1 MGAGVKA
8 DALPVPGVGPVLQI
22 CFGATELVLGPAGPN
37 MKNWIAF
44 VDEAERLDAIEKK
57 KKGEQ
62 IQSTAILTRSPTRTL
77 FEERH
82 KDALLGAS
90 ARKPKAASSTKTTW
104 VFIDEGAEKTE
115 TKKAKG
121 ANRRAGGDNLL
132 SEEDVEE
139 SGATKEDEVGGLIG
153 GAPTNGGLS
162 TKAQTE
168 AEGTAVIDEL
178 TRGTGTV
185 GSGEAE
191 AETEAETEA
200 TTKKSSGTFAQ
211 IRAATLKGLV
221 RSFKEGSKSAVA
233 MGSETDKSAQGIKV
247 CLNIGLSLPT
257 FKPSVQVRR
266 EQTSQRIERHRSY
279 P

>member
-44 VDEAERLDAIEKK
+44 VDEAERLDAIANKQ
-57 KKGEQ
+57 KGEQ
-62 IQSTAILTRSPTRTL
+62 IKLNAALTRAPTRTL

-82 KDALLGAS
+82 EDALIGAS
-90 ARKPKAASSTKTTW
+90 ASKPKGAGTTTTW
-104 VFIDEGAEKTE
+104 VFIDEGAEKAE
-115 TKKAKG
+115 TKKANG
-121 ANRRAGGDNLL
+121 ANHRAEGHELL

-139 SGATKEDEVGGLIG
+139 SGATKEDEVGGLIS

-162 TKAQTE
+162 TNAQTE
-168 AEGTAVIDEL
+168 GEGTAVIDEL
-178 TRGTGTV
+178 TRSTGTV

-191 AETEAETEA
+191 VETEA

-221 RSFKEGSKSAVA
+221 RSFKEGSKSAAA
-233 MGSETDKSAQGIKV
+233 MGAETDKSAQGIKV

-266 EQTSQRIERHRSY
+266 EQTTRENREAPSY